1 MGSGGGGRLH
11 DRIHYGPG
19 IDQDHCRTNR
29 NTHSANTNTNA
40 NASDMNRMIILV
52 VGFVLSG
59 CATVTKGFVTGMI
72 GGVAVV
78 DEVKHKEAETGSAHT
93 GLKTGA
99 HLVTASWLA
108 ASCWPCAVAF
118 VGTSGI
124 YGAYQFWKMEFT
136 QDIERQTHR
145 PIDVLSPGG
154 NDGRHD

>member
-1 MGSGGGGRLH
+1 MSMK
-11 DRIHYGPG
+11 RIFL
-19 IDQDHCRTNR
+19 I
-29 NTHSANTNTNA
+29 S
-40 NASDMNRMIILV
+40 IL
-52 VGFVLSG
+52 LSG
-59 CATVTKGFVTGMI
+59 CAATTKGFVTGAI

-99 HLVTASWLA
+99 HMITAAWLA

-124 YGAYQFWKMEFT
+124 YGAYQFWHIQFT
-136 QDIERQTHR
+136 QDIERATHR
-145 PIDVLSPGG
+145 PEDALSPGG

>member
-1 MGSGGGGRLH
+1 M
-11 DRIHYGPG
+11 
-19 IDQDHCRTNR
+19 Q
-29 NTHSANTNTNA
+29 
-40 NASDMNRMIILV
+40 RMFLIV
-52 VGFVLSG
+52 VLLSG
-59 CATVTKGFVTGMI
+59 CAPLAKGFVTGTI

-99 HLVTASWLA
+99 HMMTAAWLA

-124 YGAYQFWKMEFT
+124 YGAYQFWKMDFT
-136 QDIERQTHR
+136 QDIERMTH
-145 PIDVLSPGG
+145 PPEDAQSPGG